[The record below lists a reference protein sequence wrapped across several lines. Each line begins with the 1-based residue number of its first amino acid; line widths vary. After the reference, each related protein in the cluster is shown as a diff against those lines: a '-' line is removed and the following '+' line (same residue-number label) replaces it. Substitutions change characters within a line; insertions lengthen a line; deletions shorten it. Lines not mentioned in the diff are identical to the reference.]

1 MEISLGYRIMD
12 LRRKQRGGDGMQTRE
27 MWNRNKWRVVGSA
40 AALTALGVT
49 GFALADS
56 EGDSLPAEGINLED
70 LQTLDTFDSPDVVT
84 VDPGGGLSDL
94 DSPAGVAGTDSPDSP
109 DSPDDSPA
117 GVAGTDSPDSPDSP
131 DDSPAGV
138 AGTDSPDSPDSP
150 DDSPD
155 SPDDDDSSS

>member
-1 MEISLGYRIMD
+1 
-12 LRRKQRGGDGMQTRE
+12 MQTRE
-27 MWNRNKWRVVGSA
+27 MWTRNKWRVVGGA

-49 GFALADS
+49 GLALADS
-56 EGDSLPAEGINLED
+56 EDDSLPAEGITLQD

-94 DSPAGVAGTDSPDSP
+94 DSPAGVTGTDSPDSP

-138 AGTDSPDSPDSP
+138 
-150 DDSPD
+150 
-155 SPDDDDSSS
+155 